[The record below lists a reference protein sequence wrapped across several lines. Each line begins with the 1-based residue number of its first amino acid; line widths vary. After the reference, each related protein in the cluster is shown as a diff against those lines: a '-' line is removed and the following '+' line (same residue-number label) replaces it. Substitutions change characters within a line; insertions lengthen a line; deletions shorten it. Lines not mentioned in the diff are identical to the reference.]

1 VGFDVHPA
9 DGTPLVLP
17 EPLVDT
23 LDVEEV
29 HAGQPPHVLVRLELG
44 EADRALVRLLL
55 LLLGLASSSSTGL
68 PLRTCA
74 GKCSSRCKTELLP
87 SSYQFLLDELLR
99 AIACIPQ
106 GQPCCDGCEGIGS

>member
-1 VGFDVHPA
+1 VRLDVDPA

-55 LLLGLASSSSTGL
+55 LLLGLASSSGGGL
-68 PLRTCA
+68 PLRELVRERVPLDA
-74 GKCSSRCKTELLP
+74 RPSCSPRHTGSCST
-87 SSYQFLLDELLR
+87 SFCVQSHVFLKANHAAMVVRE
-99 AIACIPQ
+99 
-106 GQPCCDGCEGIGS
+106 